1 MAKDKKD
8 KKEKKGQEAPE
19 NLVVGAL
26 PSPLQE
32 RFEKEIRPK
41 AMEKF
46 GITNLNAAPK
56 LEKIVVNVGMGKQ
69 LENNK
74 LPAHVRDTVLDTLSV
89 ITGQKPVLI
98 KAKKSV
104 SNFKVREGA
113 EASAMVTVRRD
124 RMWHLL
130 TRVIHLACPRIKD
143 FRGLPRTSFDSAGN
157 YSMGLPEQG
166 VFPEISMADATYTHG
181 MHLNLVFK
189 NSTPEISR
197 FVLEELGMP
206 FEREEAA

>member
-8 KKEKKGQEAPE
+8 KKDKKGEAKAE
-19 NLVVGAL
+19 NIVTGSL

-32 RFEKEIRPK
+32 RFEKEIRAK
-41 AMEKF
+41 VMEKF
-46 GITNLNAAPK
+46 GIKNVNAAPK
-56 LEKIVVNVGMGKQ
+56 LDKIVVNVGMGKQ

-74 LPAHVRDTVLDTLSV
+74 LPAHVKDTVLGTLTIV
-89 ITGQKPVLI
+89 TGQKPVLI

-130 TRVIHLACPRIKD
+130 SRVIHLACPRIKD
-143 FRGLPRTSFDSAGN
+143 FRGLPTTSFDRAGN

-166 VFPEISMADATYTHG
+166 VFPEIAMADATYTHG

-206 FEREEAA
+206 FKRDEAA

>member
-1 MAKDKKD
+1 MAKDKK
-8 KKEKKGQEAPE
+8 KSKKGDAPAE
-19 NLVVGAL
+19 NAVTGSL
-26 PSPLQE
+26 PSLLHE
-32 RFEKEIRPK
+32 KFEKEIRAK
-41 AMEKF
+41 VMEKF
-46 GITNLNAAPK
+46 GITNVNAVPK

-74 LPAHVRDTVLDTLSV
+74 LPAHVKETVLTTLSV
-89 ITGQKPVLI
+89 VTGQKPVLI

-104 SNFKVREGA
+104 SNFKVREDA
-113 EASAMVTVRRD
+113 EASAMVTIRRD

-130 TRVIHLACPRIKD
+130 ARVIHLACPRIKD
-143 FRGLPRTSFDSAGN
+143 FRGLPTTSFDAAGN

-166 VFPEISMADATYTHG
+166 VFPEIDMDRAQFTHG
-181 MHLNLVFK
+181 MHLNLVFS

-206 FEREEAA
+206 FRREDAA